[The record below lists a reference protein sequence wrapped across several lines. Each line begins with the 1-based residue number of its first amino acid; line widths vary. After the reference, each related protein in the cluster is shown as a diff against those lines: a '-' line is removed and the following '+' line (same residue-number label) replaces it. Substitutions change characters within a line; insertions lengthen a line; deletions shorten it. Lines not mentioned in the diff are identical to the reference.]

1 MICNLKKK
9 KKYLYLYNIL
19 LHLKTIQNK
28 KITYK
33 KNSSKYIL
41 MNDNDINFF
50 PYVCSF
56 VLFRCNI
63 YNLLHNIIYIYI
75 YI

>member
-50 PYVCSF
+50 LMF
-56 VLFRCNI
+56 VVLCCLDAI
-63 YNLLHNIIYIYI
+63 YIIYYITLYIYI